1 MKHLAILAAAALALA
16 ACESDRPQAA
26 AAQPVQLGATLTG
39 ASEVP
44 PVNSPGRGDAQ
55 VTYDKASKQLRWNV
69 TYAGLTG
76 PAQAAHFHGPA
87 APAANAPVVVNIAPG
102 GPPTSPIT
110 GSAQLTD
117 QQAEQLLAGQWYL
130 NVHTAANKGG
140 EIRGQVAPR

>member
-1 MKHLAILAAAALALA
+1 MKHLAILATALALA

-26 AAQPVQLGATLTG
+26 ATQPVQLGASLAA

-44 PVNSPGRGDAQ
+44 PVNSSGRGDAQ

-76 PAQAAHFHGPA
+76 PATAAHFHGPA
-87 APAANAPVVVNIAPG
+87 GSGANAPVVVNIAPA
-102 GPPTSPIT
+102 GPPMSPIT

-117 QQAEQLLAGQWYL
+117 QQADQLLAGQWYL

-140 EIRGQVAPR
+140 EIRGQVMPR

>member
-1 MKHLAILAAAALALA
+1 MKHLAILMVALALA

-26 AAQPVQLGATLTG
+26 AQPVQLGATLTP

-44 PVNSPGRGDAQ
+44 PTNSNGRGDAQ

-76 PAQAAHFHGPA
+76 PAMAAHFHGPA
-87 APAANAPVVVNIAPG
+87 GPGANAPVVVNIAPG
-102 GPPTSPIT
+102 GAPTSPIT

-140 EIRGQVAPR
+140 EIRGQVVPR